1 MAESVDEDTD
11 ISYMGLHFPATDVP
25 QRTRDSYRLSHVR
38 QVCVCVCVRARAR
51 ACVRTRFRSA
61 QAIRTNDETIRVLRW

>member
-38 QVCVCVCVRARAR
+38 QVCVCARAR
-51 ACVRTRFRSA
+51 TRARFRSA
-61 QAIRTNDETIRVLRW
+61 QAIRTDDETIRVLRW

>member
-38 QVCVCVCVRARAR
+38 QVCVCVCVCVCARAR
-51 ACVRTRFRSA
+51 VCAHAFPQRTGDSY
-61 QAIRTNDETIRVLRW
+61 Q